1 MQSTKFIAVNNK
13 QIFIFDTTLRDGQQS
28 PGAGMTLK
36 DNLGYA
42 ELANLLQ
49 VDVLE
54 AGFPAASDTDFS
66 IVNTIA
72 KNMAD
77 KKSSMIIAAL
87 CQLREEQFHKTMEAL
102 QPSVSI
108 RKARLHTYVPV
119 DPNLL
124 QASMGKLAEK
134 KLKIIDE
141 LYRLINL
148 AVKQGYEV
156 EFSPEGYSRLQHNF
170 DFATDLIRAAVSAGA
185 SVINCPDT
193 IGGAARIEGENYF
206 VKHMIKHAEIIK
218 HEFPEQNIIWSAHCH
233 NDFGL
238 ALDNSISAVFDGP
251 ARQIEGCIN
260 GVGERA
266 GNVSLEQCI
275 MYIKQFG
282 DYLDKENPFFTN
294 IRLEYL
300 KQISDFV
307 ANKMLPRQLHSPIVG
322 ENATRHSSGGHTNA
336 IIKNPLAY
344 QPFDPAQVGS
354 EISFVFGPLSGSNH
368 AKQIIETHGFHCG
381 DNEKTEIAQA
391 IKNFYP
397 DRRKGITDA
406 ELMHAYQHYRSPIRV
421 NDISYAKSNRNHSM
435 LTLSGKFFDKEFIEI
450 QSMGANS
457 ALAALGQAINQYF
470 PNICIV
476 DYRSNSCD
484 GETINAKC
492 YSKIIIKT
500 ADENQFIGE
509 AIDEDIEIAALMAYI
524 NAVNTAFISLHFR
537 LEGVS
542 HA

>member
-1 MQSTKFIAVNNK
+1 MNNN

-54 AGFPAASDTDFS
+54 AGFPAASSTDFS

-87 CQLREEQFHKTMEAL
+87 CQLREEQFHRTMEAL
-102 QPSVSI
+102 QPSLTI
-108 RKARLHTYVPV
+108 NKARLHTYVPV
-119 DPNLL
+119 DPNLME
-124 QASMGKLAEK
+124 ASLGKLAENK
-134 KLKIIDE
+134 PKIVAE
-141 LYRLINL
+141 LYRLITL
-148 AVKQGYEV
+148 AVKEGYEV

-170 DFATDLIRAAVSAGA
+170 DFVTDLIRAAVSAGA
-185 SVINCPDT
+185 NVINCPDT
-193 IGGAARIEGENYF
+193 IGGAARIEKEKYF
-206 VKHMIKHAEIIK
+206 VKNMLKHAEIINT
-218 HEFPEQNIIWSAHCH
+218 EFPNNPIIWSAHCH

-238 ALDNSISAVFDGP
+238 ALDNSINAVFEGP

-282 DYLDKENPFFTN
+282 NYLDKENPFFTN
-294 IRLEYL
+294 IRFEYL
-300 KQISDFV
+300 KPISDFV

-322 ENATRHSSGGHTNA
+322 DNATRHSSGGHTNA
-336 IIKNPLAY
+336 ILKNPLAY
-344 QPFDPAQVGS
+344 QPFDPIEIGS

-368 AKQIIETHGFHCG
+368 AKQIIETHGFRCS
-381 DNEKTEIAQA
+381 DDEKTAIAQA
-391 IKNFYP
+391 IKNYYP
-397 DRRKGITDA
+397 DRRKGITDI
-406 ELMHAYQHYRSPIRV
+406 ELMHAYHHYRAPIRV
-421 NDISYAKSNRNHSM
+421 TDISYAKSGRNHSM
-435 LTLSGKFFDKEFIEI
+435 LTLSGNFFDKEMVEI
-450 QSMGANS
+450 QSVGANS
-457 ALAALGQAINQYF
+457 ALAALGQAIDKYF
-470 PNICIV
+470 PNISII

-524 NAVNTAFISLHFR
+524 NAINQAFITLHYQ
-537 LEGVS
+537 LEEIS
-542 HA
+542 YA